1 MLTADIA
8 RAIGVLAG
16 AGDRPQRLVLRPYLG
31 PQPAGDPEVNQF
43 LLLLKPHALD
53 VASGVDVAR
62 VLKTVQSVL
71 TAWKV
76 EVGGAVAV
84 SSRYMVEHSLIQRT
98 YETLNR
104 AARLGPR
111 ALSQSAAARLGEVAA
126 QIDAPSPRVLGGFAF
141 LREQQDLTE
150 LGLCL
155 LANNLPT
162 QKLGAGA
169 YATILDCFGERVVVM
184 NAFHPHQLAT
194 LTRPGTVAV
203 ALECWSRRSFHD
215 LREQMV
221 GGIFPDQAAQGSLRR
236 TLFEDTART
245 GVRGASPQLNYV
257 HISPG
262 PLEAA
267 LHMSTY
273 FSDHGEAGQA
283 LPVTATNLGAVLHS
297 AGVSAAEVEI
307 LTRNPEVVVDGR
319 AVPAF
324 DLSEDLDT
332 SDLAAILGNV
342 RVAPEPVE
350 EGP

>member
-76 EVGGAVAV
+76 EV
-84 SSRYMVEHSLIQRT
+84 
-98 YETLNR
+98 
-104 AARLGPR
+104 
-111 ALSQSAAARLGEVAA
+111 
-126 QIDAPSPRVLGGFAF
+126 
-141 LREQQDLTE
+141 
-150 LGLCL
+150 
-155 LANNLPT
+155 
-162 QKLGAGA
+162 
-169 YATILDCFGERVVVM
+169 
-184 NAFHPHQLAT
+184 
-194 LTRPGTVAV
+194 
-203 ALECWSRRSFHD
+203 
-215 LREQMV
+215 
-221 GGIFPDQAAQGSLRR
+221 
-236 TLFEDTART
+236 
-245 GVRGASPQLNYV
+245 
-257 HISPG
+257 
-262 PLEAA
+262 
-267 LHMSTY
+267 
-273 FSDHGEAGQA
+273 
-283 LPVTATNLGAVLHS
+283 
-297 AGVSAAEVEI
+297 AAEVEI

-350 EGP
+350 EGL